1 MRTAEL
7 SIFALVALSII
18 ATGCRGERAAWTGRI
33 EIVDGVTVVHN
44 PSRPRIEDRV
54 LILEEDLSIGQ
65 EGGRPEYLFSGIGGL
80 TVDAEGNIY
89 AIDASEA
96 AVRVFDKKGGYLR
109 TIGRKGQGPGE
120 TQYPIFIQITAQGE
134 LAVYDYSAARMLFYS
149 LDGIYLRQKATSRPM
164 LPLGLDSQGRLV
176 AQMIL
181 APPPL
186 GGKVILR
193 LDRAY
198 GSAQEIA
205 REEMGKDRMF
215 DIGRPSCY
223 AALSS
228 DDMILWGDSGQYSLF
243 LMSPNGKLVKRIVK
257 EFHARAITN
266 EEKVEYRE
274 EFAEPLKAGMKIS
287 FRDRFPAFSGV
298 FFDDQDRILVRTYD
312 RVSASRDSF
321 YYDVFN
327 KEGVYEAKVDVPVTL
342 DRNTVWKDGKVYTV
356 ESDES
361 GLPFIK
367 RFRIT
372 WKRGGLS

>member
-1 MRTAEL
+1 MKTASL
-7 SIFALVALSII
+7 SIPALIVLSVI
-18 ATGCRGERAAWTGRI
+18 AADCRQREAGWAGRI
-33 EIVDGVTVVHN
+33 ENVDGVTIVHN
-44 PSRPRIEDRV
+44 PGKPRIENR
-54 LILEEDLSIGQ
+54 ILALDEDLSIGQ
-65 EGGRPEYLFSGIGGL
+65 DGEKPEYVFSRIGGL
-80 TVDAEGNIY
+80 AVDGQGNIY
-89 AIDASEA
+89 AVDTREA
-96 AVRVFDKKGGYLR
+96 TVRVFDRDGRYIR

-120 TQYPIFIQITAQGE
+120 TQYPIFIQTTAQGE

-149 LDGIYLRQKATSRPM
+149 LDGTYLRQKATSRPM

-193 LDRAY
+193 LDRDY

-205 REEMGKDRMF
+205 REEMGKDRLF

-243 LMSPNGKLVKRIVK
+243 LLSPDGKLVKRIVK
-257 EFHARAITN
+257 EFHARAMTN

-274 EFAEPLKAGMKIS
+274 ELAEPLKAGMKIS
-287 FRDRFPAFSGV
+287 FRDRFPAFSGA

-312 RVSASRDSF
+312 RVSARRDSF

-361 GLPFIK
+361 GLPVIK